1 MSIVYA
7 RINLKEIITETKLT
21 HFMVEH
27 ALFVVLQCC
36 FYKQSRHA
44 STQVH
49 ILYNGMMRK
58 DIFRGFF
65 CLIYV
70 IN

>member
-27 ALFVVLQCC
+27 GCTMLFL
-36 FYKQSRHA
+36 KTLDLARHA

-49 ILYNGMMRK
+49 ILYNG
-58 DIFRGFF
+58 
-65 CLIYV
+65 
-70 IN
+70 NEPTE